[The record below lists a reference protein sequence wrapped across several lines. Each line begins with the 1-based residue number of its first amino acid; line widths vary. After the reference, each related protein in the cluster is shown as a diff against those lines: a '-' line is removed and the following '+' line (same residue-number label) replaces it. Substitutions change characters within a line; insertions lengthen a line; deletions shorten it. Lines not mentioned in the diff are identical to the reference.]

1 MLEKSGAQNIT
12 ACENQGK
19 QCELNDHWK
28 SKKIF
33 FKKKNKRRW
42 HKKDKKTDWN
52 ASFNKNVYHTSL

>member
-19 QCELNDHWK
+19 QCELSDHWK

-33 FKKKNKRRW
+33 FKKENKRRW

>member
-19 QCELNDHWK
+19 QCELSDHWK
-28 SKKIF
+28 SKKKNIF
-33 FKKKNKRRW
+33 FKNKKRW
-42 HKKDKKTDWN
+42 HKKDKKIDWN